1 MKKEFDLGLF
11 PKGDEM
17 IGRLEG
23 YTDYKDCFMCK
34 LNRYIPDGE
43 YVSIIANV
51 KKTVDYKGDVLYT
64 VLYEL
69 TPYSQM
75 VLSYYEKL
83 PKWYKSVRY
92 HYSKTYSVGS
102 EECKAFAKE
111 MLLILTNGKKQR
123 LSTEDL
129 IDVVEVV
136 NVCNQKN
143 MVNFTHRRPM
153 YYNDLSIN
161 KRMKN
166 HLFRTLSKKGA

>member
-23 YTDYKDCFMCK
+23 YTDYRRYFMYK
-34 LNRYIPDGE
+34 LSRHIPDGE

-51 KKTVDYKGDVLYT
+51 KKTIDYKGDVLYS

-83 PKWYKSVRY
+83 PKRYKSVRY

-111 MLLILTNGKKQR
+111 MFLILTNGKKQR

-153 YYNDLSIN
+153 FYNDLNIN
-161 KRMKN
+161 KRTKS
-166 HLFRTLSKKGA
+166 LLLQSLSKKGA